1 MKTTIRVFLVLTVFM
16 TGVGIIY
23 GLLTRVEVVGF
34 AALLLSGGLAA
45 MIAFYL
51 MVVDRRSGRMP
62 EDDPHGE
69 IADGAGD
76 LGTFAPWSWW
86 PLVIALAAATTFVA
100 LAVGWWLMVPAVM
113 LGGIGLV
120 GWVFEFSRGQ
130 HAH

>member
-1 MKTTIRVFLVLTVFM
+1 MKSTIRVFLVLTVFM

-34 AALLLSGGLAA
+34 AALLLSGGLSG

-51 MVVDRRSGRMP
+51 MVVDRRSGQMP

-86 PLVIALAAATTFVA
+86 PLVLALAAALSFTA

-113 LGGIGLV
+113 LGSIGLV